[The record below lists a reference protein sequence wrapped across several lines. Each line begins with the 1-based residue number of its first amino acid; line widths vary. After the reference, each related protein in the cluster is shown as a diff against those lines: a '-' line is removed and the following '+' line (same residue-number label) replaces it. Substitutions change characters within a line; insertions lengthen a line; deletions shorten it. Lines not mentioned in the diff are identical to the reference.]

1 MSNQPFNPF
10 EFLNTPW
17 GKLPIANPS
26 MPGTDINELD
36 KRISELKNVEQW
48 LTLNLNLL
56 RTTIQG
62 MEIQRGTLAAISA
75 FGKSFASPDAGSA
88 GSASKPD
95 VASSGPP
102 PGLEQATMWWD
113 QMQNQFGQ
121 MLTAAQASAQ
131 SMVTP
136 QEPQENETG
145 ATTSTK
151 PSGS

>member
-17 GKLPIANPS
+17 GKLPVANPS

-75 FGKSFASPDAGSA
+75 FGQSFTTNDADSKTPAGTSA
-88 GSASKPD
+88 
-95 VASSGPP
+95 P
-102 PGLEQATMWWD
+102 PGLEQATMWWN
-113 QMQNQFGQ
+113 QMQDQFGQ
-121 MLTAAQASAQ
+121 MLTAAQVSAQ

-136 QEPQENETG
+136 QEPPAGSEPTG
-145 ATTSTK
+145 K
-151 PSGS
+151 PNDRPAAG

>member
-17 GKLPIANPS
+17 GKLPIANS
-26 MPGTDINELD
+26 AMPGTDINELD

-75 FGKSFASPDAGSA
+75 FGQSFSQADAGTKPTA
-88 GSASKPD
+88 GSSA
-95 VASSGPP
+95 P

-113 QMQNQFGQ
+113 QMQDQFGQ

-136 QEPQENETG
+136 QETPAGGEPTGKSNE
-145 ATTSTK
+145 K
-151 PSGS
+151 PTAG